1 MRQDR
6 CGNGGDLTVKK
17 KRAAVVV
24 VMTGKKRAWNDETRL
39 RQGATEQKQH
49 TKGCV
54 CLWWV
59 VWQEGR
65 QSRQFT
71 YPMSFVFRL
80 TIARQLNQKRSR
92 RMGMGWADWTGLD
105 WTGRWLNSRCVRVG
119 SSETE

>member
-1 MRQDR
+1 M
-6 CGNGGDLTVKK
+6 KK
-17 KRAAVVV
+17 KRAAVVVV

-39 RQGATEQKQH
+39 SQGATEQKQH

-54 CLWWV
+54 CVCV
-59 VWQEGR
+59 VGGVAER